1 MSDQNNKA
9 DAPRSHNEPGS
20 LPSGFDPAT
29 RQPPR
34 THHQDA
40 PGLKR
45 LWTVVK
51 VIEVRLRFIAVLAAT
66 GLIIGYWDTIKNY
79 WDRWDRSAA
88 PAAAPT
94 DSDTEFY
101 CPMHPNVVRP
111 GLDPNGEI
119 PKCPICGMKLSLRK
133 KGESA
138 MLPEGVQARV
148 QLSPDRI
155 RLAGIQTV
163 PVTYEPLVKEIRA
176 VGYVGYDESRL
187 SRIVSRVSGYLEKLY
202 VDKTWVTVNE
212 GDALAEIYSQDLAS
226 DVQNFLLNLRSNQ
239 PELVTSTRERLR
251 RQGIEDSDIDKI
263 QQSGKANHLLV
274 LRSPQSGHVIRK
286 DVVKGA
292 RVESGS
298 TLFEVADLSIVWVEA
313 DLFEKDIPFL
323 RVGQPVVVTVE
334 AIPNKEFHGKVGLV
348 HPHLEPMTRTNAVRV
363 ELDNSEH
370 ELRPGMFATVR
381 IQAPLS
387 EIEPFKS
394 LAATGPL
401 AANAIR
407 SNEPREYFVC
417 PSHPGV
423 MMDKPAECPNCHKEL
438 ESRPLNDDQLL
449 FWWCPMHPKVT
460 ADKSG
465 TVCDD
470 CSGMKLVPR
479 LLLLA
484 KPGEVLAVPERSV
497 IDTGSKKIVYVEREP
512 GLFDGMLVELG
523 PRTGGYYPVVSGL
536 EPGERV
542 AAAGAFLVDAETR
555 LNPAAAAS
563 YVGASGATQAKQ
575 GSSVRPRATSND
587 RNKTGNRAAKSKAN
601 AKEAG
606 AAKALTA
613 EELQNVEQ
621 LSVLDRELALAQ
633 GTCPITD
640 QPLGSMGVPP
650 KVTVKGQTV
659 FLCCAGCEPKVKR
672 DPDKVL
678 KKLAETKK

>member
-1 MSDQNNKA
+1 MSDQNLKGPA
-9 DAPRSHNEPGS
+9 SGS
-20 LPSGFDPAT
+20 AGGSGPLPSSFDPT
-29 RQPPR
+29 TQHLPLTTHQP
-34 THHQDA
+34 QS
-40 PGLKR
+40 GLKKF
-45 LWTVVK
+45 WIVVK
-51 VIEVRLRFIAVLAAT
+51 VIEVRLRFIAILVAT
-66 GLIIGYWDTIKNY
+66 GLVIGYWDTIKNY
-79 WDRWDRSAA
+79 WDRWTRSAA
-88 PAAAPT
+88 PAAAPA

-119 PKCPICGMKLSLRK
+119 PKCPICGMKLSHRK
-133 KGESA
+133 KGEA
-138 MLPEGVQARV
+138 AALPEGVHARV

-212 GDALAEIYSQDLAS
+212 GDALAEIYSPDLAS
-226 DVQNFLLNLRSNQ
+226 DVKNFLLNLRTKQ
-239 PELVTSTRERLR
+239 PDLVASTRERLR

-263 QQSGKANHLLV
+263 EQSGKANHLLV

-292 RVESGS
+292 RVESGT
-298 TLFEVADLSIVWVEA
+298 TLFEVADLSLVWVEA

-323 RVGQPVVVTVE
+323 RVGQAVVVTVE
-334 AIPNKEFHGKVGLV
+334 ASPNKEFHGKVGLV
-348 HPHLEPMTRTNAVRV
+348 HPHLEPMTRTIAVRV
-363 ELDNSEH
+363 ELENREH
-370 ELRPGMFATVR
+370 ELRPGNFANVR
-381 IQAPLS
+381 IKVPLS
-387 EIEPFKS
+387 EVEPFKT
-394 LAATGPL
+394 LATAAPL
-401 AANAIR
+401 GTTAIR
-407 SNEPREYFVC
+407 TDEPREYFAC
-417 PSHPGV
+417 ASHPGV
-423 MMDKPAECPNCHKEL
+423 MTDKQGECPNCHKEL
-438 ESRPLNDDQLL
+438 ESRPINEDQRLI
-449 FWWCPMHPKVT
+449 WWCPMHPKVT

-465 TVCDD
+465 AVCDD

-479 LLLLA
+479 LLLMA
-484 KPGEVLAVPERSV
+484 KPGDVLAVPERSV

-523 PRTGGYYPVVSGL
+523 PRTGGFYPVVSGL

-542 AAAGAFLVDAETR
+542 AAAGAFLIDAETR

-563 YVGASGATQAKQ
+563 YVGASG
-575 GSSVRPRATSND
+575 SSQS
-587 RNKTGNRAAKSKAN
+587 SK
-601 AKEAG
+601 G
-606 AAKALTA
+606 AAVRANSAAAEKNRGTRRSTKAKGKGAAALTA
-613 EELQNVEQ
+613 EELQNIDQ
-621 LSVLDRELALAQ
+621 LSATDRAAALAQ
-633 GTCPITD
+633 GICPITD
-640 QPLGSMGVPP
+640 APLGSMGVPP
-650 KVTVKGQTV
+650 KITVKGQTV

>member
-1 MSDQNNKA
+1 MSDHNKNV
-9 DAPRSHNEPGS
+9 DPYRSPSEPGS
-20 LPSGFDPAT
+20 LPSGFDPEPHHSPLTTHQAAT
-29 RQPPR
+29 
-34 THHQDA
+34 
-40 PGLKR
+40 GLLKFWIV
-45 LWTVVK
+45 LK
-51 VIEVRLRFIAVLAAT
+51 VIEVRLRFIAVLVAT

-79 WDRWDRSAA
+79 WDRWTRSATTVTA
-88 PAAAPT
+88 PA

-101 CPMHPNVVRP
+101 CPMHPQVVRP

-133 KGESA
+133 KGEA
-138 MLPEGVQARV
+138 AALPDGVLARV

-163 PVTYEPLVKEIRA
+163 PVTYQPLVKEIRA

-212 GDALAEIYSQDLAS
+212 GDALAEIYSPDLAS
-226 DVQNFLLNLRSNQ
+226 DVQNFLLNLKSGQ
-239 PELVTSTRERLR
+239 PALVASTRERLR
-251 RQGIEDSDIDKI
+251 RLGIEDGDIDKI
-263 QQSGKANHLLV
+263 QQLGKANHLLV

-298 TLFEVADLSIVWVEA
+298 TLFEVADLSLVWVEA

-323 RVGQPVVVTVE
+323 TVGQSVVVTVE
-334 AIPNKEFHGKVGLV
+334 ALPNKEFHGKVGIV
-348 HPHLEPMTRTNAVRV
+348 HPHVEPMTRTNAVRV
-363 ELDNSEH
+363 ELENPSHD
-370 ELRPGMFATVR
+370 LRPGMFANVR
-381 IQAPLS
+381 IKVPLG

-394 LAATGPL
+394 LAAHGAL
-401 AANAIR
+401 ESAAIR
-407 SNEPREYFVC
+407 SAEPREYFVC

-423 MMDKPAECPNCHKEL
+423 MMDVAGECPNCHKEL
-438 ESRPLNDDQLL
+438 ETRPLNEDERLI
-449 FWWCPMHPKVT
+449 WWCPMHPKVI

-465 TVCDD
+465 AACDD

-479 LLLLA
+479 LLLMA

-523 PRTGGYYPVVSGL
+523 PRTGGFYPVVSGL

-542 AAAGAFLVDAETR
+542 AAAGAFLIDAETR

-563 YVGASGATQAKQ
+563 YVGASGAST
-575 GSSVRPRATSND
+575 TS
-587 RNKTGNRAAKSKAN
+587 KGVPINRSAKSKAKGKQ
-601 AKEAG
+601 AAG
-606 AAKALTA
+606 PKPLST
-613 EELQNVEQ
+613 EERQNIEQ
-621 LSVLDRELALAQ
+621 LSVADRELALAQ
-633 GTCPITD
+633 GVCPITD

-650 KVTVKGQTV
+650 KLTVKGQTV

-678 KKLAETKK
+678 KKVMESKK